1 MQAQAKLGVEV
12 GQPVL
17 SELTKW
23 NSSMFGW
30 ARRIDLWEFVAM
42 LQVRGPATNKIA
54 TPVSIEALC
63 TCGTCALYFEL
74 PSKLPSMAA
83 QGLRVFSKVYSCRLL
98 WHLFAQPKLQVA
110 LCFKGNCSIGGHQ
123 EGKGS
128 GLVPGCCC
136 SGI

>member
-63 TCGTCALYFEL
+63 LRHLCTI
-74 PSKLPSMAA
+74 
-83 QGLRVFSKVYSCRLL
+83 LRVALK
-98 WHLFAQPKLQVA
+98 VA
-110 LCFKGNCSIGGHQ
+110 LNGSARFKSLFQSLLMQVVMAFVCTT
-123 EGKGS
+123 KVAS
-128 GLVPGCCC
+128 GALF
-136 SGI
+136 